1 MTALGPVLTGSR
13 VLVTAQRRADDFALA
28 LERRGADVAIAPAL
42 GMESRID
49 EHTLLAQTRQVID
62 LHADIVVITTGIGFR
77 GWLETAEVAG
87 LGHDLLTALERRGWL
102 SRTEGTRCPAAAG
115 LTPDWVA
122 ESETSAKIADFLVT
136 EGVRGRM
143 IAVQHQ
149 VPATTAWSRDSP
161 RRGRRRSRWSCTS
174 GVRRPIRRRW
184 RCPSATRRTERS
196 TLSPSRPRPV
206 LPRGWRRCRS
216 PGWGR
221 DPPARQGRPTDP
233 RRRRSGDRR
242 AAPRRRIDPLVPERA
257 RLGALVRLI
266 VMRLGDDSTSVPTP
280 AATRVRATS
289 ATVDHDVL
297 PLSPGALAILR
308 ELAREPGRVR
318 SREHLLAV
326 MPGESDDP
334 HAAEVAVARL
344 RDVVGRDVVRTV
356 VKRGYALEVAR
367 PGEAHD
373 AAMTPRLV
381 AVSHGTSSPAGQTAV
396 AGLVDAV
403 RHRLP
408 GVDVSE
414 AFVDV
419 QEP

>member
-28 LERRGADVAIAPAL
+28 LERRGADVVIAPAL

-49 EHTLLAQTRQVID
+49 EHTLLAQTRQVIG

-87 LGHDLLTALERRGWL
+87 LGHDLLTALEETRLVARGPKARGAL
-102 SRTEGTRCPAAAG
+102 QAAG

-122 ESETSAKIADFLVT
+122 ESETSAEIADFLVT
-136 EGVRGRM
+136 EGVEGRT
-143 IAVQHQ
+143 IAVQHHGAGDDGLESRLTEAGAQTVGLVVYQWGAPPDPEALEASLRDTAAGLFDAAAFTSAPAAAAWLTSMRESQ
-149 VPATTAWSRDSP
+149 VGDASHRLAKDGRLTLAAVGPVTAEPLRVA
-161 RRGRRRSRWSCTS
+161 GF
-174 GVRRPIRRRW
+174 
-184 RCPSATRRTERS
+184 
-196 TLSPSRPRPV
+196 
-206 LPRGWRRCRS
+206 
-216 PGWGR
+216 
-221 DPPARQGRPTDP
+221 
-233 RRRRSGDRR
+233 
-242 AAPRRRIDPLVPERA
+242 DPLVPERA

-280 AATRVRATS
+280 AGELRVRATA
-289 ATVDHDVL
+289 ATVDHEVL

-318 SREHLLAV
+318 SREHLLGV

-356 VKRGYALEVAR
+356 VKRGYAL
-367 PGEAHD
+367 
-373 AAMTPRLV
+373 
-381 AVSHGTSSPAGQTAV
+381 AVGT
-396 AGLVDAV
+396 
-403 RHRLP
+403 
-408 GVDVSE
+408 
-414 AFVDV
+414 
-419 QEP
+419 